1 MTGNL
6 RNLTQLPKKIL
17 ISRTDRIG
25 DFILTLPVFEAMHR
39 FIKIDFTVLCQS
51 SVVPLL
57 KNNPY
62 VTQVIGVSP
71 NQPQTEIV
79 QKIGQQGLDGLLVL
93 VNDRYIRKLLPVLRH
108 IPVRIGPLSKPQMI
122 FRYTHPVIQKRFQS
136 IKNEAEYNLDLL
148 KIFKIDFNNKL
159 RPTVYLGGDE
169 LKSIKNSYPFIGDTS
184 INCVV
189 MHPGMSGSALN
200 WPKQHYQELLKKL
213 IAKNIF
219 VLLTGASESERVNN
233 DRYIFNLDSAQQK
246 QALNM
251 PKNLLS
257 GD

>member
-1 MTGNL
+1 M
-6 RNLTQLPKKIL
+6 
-17 ISRTDRIG
+17 
-25 DFILTLPVFEAMHR
+25 
-39 FIKIDFTVLCQS
+39 
-51 SVVPLL
+51 
-57 KNNPY
+57 
-62 VTQVIGVSP
+62 
-71 NQPQTEIV
+71 
-79 QKIGQQGLDGLLVL
+79 
-93 VNDRYIRKLLPVLRH
+93 
-108 IPVRIGPLSKPQMI
+108 
-122 FRYTHPVIQKRFQS
+122 
-136 IKNEAEYNLDLL
+136 
-148 KIFKIDFNNKL
+148 
-159 RPTVYLGGDE
+159 YLGGDE